1 MAAVFAALRSP
12 VLLVF
17 SLAAAPPHLQHILQ
31 NLAYI
36 EFQVHIK
43 DLLPLKMIM
52 KVQ

>member
-36 EFQVHIK
+36 EFQVHK